1 MVDVNPKSSKY
12 FCRGRRKR
20 TSAAPASCI
29 HCDAEP
35 TAGYGSLT
43 PFKAGLGQRCIAA
56 GVRVHGPLAEDNRA

>member
-35 TAGYGSLT
+35 TAGYDSLT
-43 PFKAGLGQRCIAA
+43 VYKHGLGAKCIAA
-56 GVRVHGPLAEDNRA
+56 GVRVEGPYPKEVRW